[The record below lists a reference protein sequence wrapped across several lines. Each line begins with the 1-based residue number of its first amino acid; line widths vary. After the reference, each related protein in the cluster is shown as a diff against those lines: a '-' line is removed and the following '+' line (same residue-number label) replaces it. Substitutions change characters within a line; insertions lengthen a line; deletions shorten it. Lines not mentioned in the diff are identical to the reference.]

1 MAEKE
6 NTHRRR
12 LGHRIRR
19 ALLLVFIV
27 SLATY
32 GYRRQIAPMLT
43 QGQTV
48 IYEPFEVTRGT
59 VRTSMSMSGTI
70 SVGAEE
76 TITNQSSTSFTEM
89 VTVREIFVE
98 ESQRVSEGDKLL
110 QLSNG
115 DIYRAGIDGTVN
127 QINVAQGDWVR
138 PNSSMMQ
145 ICDVDNLIVT
155 ISVDEFDIHKVFVG
169 QACTITVLPLDI
181 SFNTQIGHINRISN
195 AAGWVASYTVT
206 ADANAPES
214 VWPGMQA
221 TVTIPQ
227 EEVVDVMVLPMT
239 ALTFDEDGVPYVL
252 ERDGEGA
259 YMRREIETGLSDGVY
274 VEITSGLSAGDTVWA
289 ATGVEETE
297 AAFSLSGLYKRIFGE
312 KVVIVDHSAGGRTER
327 GEWSG
332 EAPEDLALPE
342 DMMLPERMTLPE
354 DGEADTGGR
363 RTDADSL
370 EKDREGSPHHA
381 ESPEDMT
388 LPKSTESTP
397 AEGSYDRR
405 GGSNDSRARTGG
417 DGA

>member
-1 MAEKE
+1 MAGKE
-6 NTHRRR
+6 NTRRRR
-12 LGHRIRR
+12 LGRRIRR
-19 ALLLVFIV
+19 ALLLVLIALLTV
-27 SLATY
+27 C
-32 GYRRQIAPMLT
+32 GGRQIRPLLA

-48 IYEPFEVTRGT
+48 LYEPFEVTQGT

-127 QINVAQGDWVR
+127 QINVARGDWVR

-145 ICDVDNLIVT
+145 ICDIDNLIVT
-155 ISVDEFDIHKVFVG
+155 ISVDEFDINQVSVG
-169 QACTITVLPLDI
+169 QACTITVLPLEI
-181 SFNTQIGHINRISN
+181 SFDTQIGHINRISN

-227 EEVVDVMVLPMT
+227 EEAVDVPVLPMA
-239 ALTFDEDGVPYVL
+239 ALTFDADGVPYVL
-252 ERDGEGA
+252 EEDGEG
-259 YMRREIETGLSDGVY
+259 YVRRDIETGLSDGMY
-274 VEITSGLSAGDTVWA
+274 VEIRSGLSVGDTVWA

-297 AAFSLSGLYKRIFGE
+297 AALSLSGLYKKLVGE
-312 KVVIVDHSAGGRTER
+312 KVVIVDRSTSGRT
-327 GEWSG
+327 GHGAWSG
-332 EAPEDLALPE
+332 ETPEEFALP
-342 DMMLPERMTLPE
+342 
-354 DGEADTGGR
+354 A
-363 RTDADSL
+363 
-370 EKDREGSPHHA
+370 
-381 ESPEDMT
+381 DMT
-388 LPKSTESTP
+388 LPDGVPEDDETEADSP
-397 AEGSYDRR
+397 EESG
-405 GGSNDSRARTGG
+405 GGSPYGAKGPAGMTRPDRTEGAQPEDSDDGHGGADGTQARTGG
-417 DGA
+417 GDA